1 MQRIAP
7 FPNDFATPT
16 KIGFTLVT
24 GHMTTSLIPFNPLS
38 AARLGTFLCCSRFL
52 SLICGF
58 FSLSCPPFS
67 FGLLSNRLLCCGR
80 ENSLSKLLLLHFLT
94 GVLCVDVAE
103 VLASAGCRLGAD
115 ETVPLLAREAFPF
128 WITLWCLHQ
137 FLVFIW

>member
-24 GHMTTSLIPFNPLS
+24 SHMTTSLIPLNPLS
-38 AARLGTFLCCSRFL
+38 ATRLGTFLRCSRFL
-52 SLICGF
+52 SLICGL
-58 FSLSCPPFS
+58 FSLSCPAFS
-67 FGLLSNRLLCCGR
+67 FGLLSSCLLCCGR
-80 ENSLSKLLLLHFLT
+80 KHSLGKLFLLHFLT

-115 ETVPLLAREAFPF
+115 ETVSLLAREAFPF
-128 WITLWCLHQ
+128 RITLWCLNQ
-137 FLVFIW
+137 FLACIW